1 MYFKRN
7 RYVPSNG
14 KSTKMA
20 IDIFP
25 YSEKY
30 QENSAYPDD
39 PTGIDRDISRDKD
52 SICKEQVLCYDSGM

>member
-7 RYVPSNG
+7 RYVSSNG

-25 YSEKY
+25 YLEKY
-30 QENSAYPDD
+30 QRNSVFPDEPCGD
-39 PTGIDRDISRDKD
+39 GCSFVPTETKAG
-52 SICKEQVLCYDSGM
+52 